1 MHRDEESLPDAG
13 TKLVLRLV
21 FGDTARGGE
30 NEDGLFRTWRDDV
43 CGW

>member
-1 MHRDEESLPDAG
+1 MHRDEESLPGAG

-21 FGDTARGGE
+21 FGDTAGGGE